1 MTVFDPMIP
10 VSNCLSTACSKGGD
24 EGGSKRGD
32 ERASKRGDERASKGG
47 DRREVTDQHLLIERC
62 ASWH

>member
-32 ERASKRGDERASKGG
+32 ERASKGG